1 MRVSVRLIPAHQV
14 LPVAATSGFTLLEFA
29 KKRSLV
35 YREDLTGGVFYDAA
49 EQVETHR
56 AIVAQL
62 RGMALNP
69 HRSRELLEQIAS
81 EPAPPTQPSGSL

>member
-1 MRVSVRLIPAHQV
+1 
-14 LPVAATSGFTLLEFA
+14 LLEFA

-35 YREDLTGGVFYDAA
+35 YREDLTGGMFYDAA

-62 RGMALNP
+62 RGIALNP

-81 EPAPPTQPSGSL
+81 QPAPLAQPVGSPEPRSVAHAGGLLDPDHSDDG